1 MYAETSNG
9 HRIAATKMLEIP
21 LQAEEET
28 LLDQVKTQGVE
39 VVRTLTK
46 QLAHGGVVDEYLA
59 DQIIIFMALASS
71 SVGSS
76 GVRKGDKMEEGT
88 QGRSGCEILVGE
100 VSFHAQC
107 AMRIAEIMLRDIVF
121 STVKLDRGGVVIT
134 CAKRCDS

>member
-1 MYAETSNG
+1 
-9 HRIAATKMLEIP
+9 MLEIP

-28 LLDQVKTQGVE
+28 LLEQVKTQGVE

-46 QLAHGGVVDEYLA
+46 QLANEGVVDEYLA

-71 SVGSS
+71 RVAFS
-76 GVRKGDKMEEGT
+76 GVSKGNKMEYGT
-88 QGRSGCEILVGE
+88 QRRGRCEILVGE

-121 STVKLDRGGVVIT
+121 STVKLDTGGVVIT
-134 CAKRCDS
+134 CAKRYDS